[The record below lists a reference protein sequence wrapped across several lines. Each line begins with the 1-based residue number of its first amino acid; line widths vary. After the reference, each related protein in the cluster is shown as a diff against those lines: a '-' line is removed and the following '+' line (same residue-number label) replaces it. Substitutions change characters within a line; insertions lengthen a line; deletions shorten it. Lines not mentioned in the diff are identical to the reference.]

1 MSRIILIALL
11 LAGIVFWWQWTNTAD
26 PGQRKRLIQRSLIS
40 GLIVIIL
47 LLVFT
52 GHMHWLGAVLAG
64 VLAFI
69 RQNLGLLVRYSPMV
83 AQLYRSHAGASKA
96 PNSSTV
102 STKYILM
109 KLDHDTGKL
118 SGSVLAGE
126 FKGRLLDEMSK
137 PELGRLL
144 AWCGQ
149 NDNDSARLL
158 DSYIVA
164 RFGEQAGSGPSEHGK
179 SASRSASD
187 MSVDEALQVL
197 GLNGTPTQEDITRAY
212 RKIMQQLHP
221 DRGGNEY
228 FAAKAN
234 QARDILNTRW
244 G

>member
-1 MSRIILIALL
+1 MSRIVLIALV

-26 PGQRKRLIQRSLIS
+26 PVQRKRLIQRSVIS

-64 VLAFI
+64 VLAFV
-69 RQNLGLLVRYSPMV
+69 RQNLGLLVRYSPV
-83 AQLYRSHAGASKA
+83 IAQLYRSHASASKS

-102 STKYILM
+102 NTKYILM

-126 FKGRLLDEMSK
+126 FKGRLLDDMSK
-137 PELGRLL
+137 PELARLQT
-144 AWCGQ
+144 WCGQ
-149 NDNDSARLL
+149 YDTDSARLL

-164 RFGEQAGSGPSEHGK
+164 RFGDQTGSGRSEYGK

-197 GLNGTPTQEDITRAY
+197 GLTGSPTKEEITQSY

-234 QARDILNTRW
+234 QARDILNAKF